1 MRLYL
6 ADLGCYGRIRRAPVA
21 LMRMSGLTL
30 LPWISENEPS
40 RKLVNRVVRGCSQAL
55 TSMVFAVTIA
65 TVTIRLGL
73 PGKGNRRY
81 SSYARSYA
89 RRESPIVGRKLCR
102 RGLGCPHSTLR
113 GRCNI

>member
-1 MRLYL
+1 MEREI
-6 ADLGCYGRIRRAPVA
+6 ATASFREC
-21 LMRMSGLTL
+21 
-30 LPWISENEPS
+30 EPS

-55 TSMVFAVTIA
+55 TSMVFAVTIT

-81 SSYARSYA
+81 SLYARSYA
-89 RRESPIVGRKLCR
+89 RREPPTVGRKLCR

-113 GRCNI
+113 GKCNISCAARRGCHRN